1 MQRYIIRRLGYSF
14 VSILG
19 LTLLVFILL
28 RAVPG
33 DVVTILAGAEGAML
47 TEERMEEV
55 REEFGL
61 NRPLPVQYVAW
72 LGDMAQGDFGASLF
86 TGRPVLD
93 SFWGRLPVTAQL
105 GLFSLVISVVI
116 AVPIGTISALKQDS
130 VTDQSLRFASVL
142 GLAVPNFWLGTI
154 VVVFGSLWFGYSPP
168 VRYISPL
175 ESPFENFMQFVVPA
189 VVLGT
194 ALSASL
200 VRMLRSSMLEVMRDD
215 YIRTARAKGLSN
227 YDVVAHHM
235 MKNALIPV
243 ITLFGL
249 QVGTVISG
257 TVIIESIFNLPGMGR
272 MLVGAI
278 TQRDYPVVQGLILA
292 FGSAI
297 IVVNLITDLMY
308 GVLDPRI
315 SYK

>member
-19 LTLLVFILL
+19 LTLVVFILL

-33 DVVTILAGAEGAML
+33 DVVTILAGAEGAAL
-47 TEERMEEV
+47 SDERMEEV

-61 NRPLPVQYVAW
+61 NRPLPVQYATW
-72 LGDMAQGDFGASLF
+72 LADMARGDFGESLF
-86 TGRPVLD
+86 TGRPVIN
-93 SFWGRLPVTAQL
+93 SFWDRLPVTGQL
-105 GLFSLVISVVI
+105 GLFSLAISVLI
-116 AVPIGTISALKQDS
+116 AVPIGTISALKQDRPI
-130 VTDQSLRFASVL
+130 DQSLRFASVL
-142 GLAVPNFWLGTI
+142 ALAIPNFWLGTM

-168 VRYISPL
+168 IRYL
-175 ESPFENFMQFVVPA
+175 SPFEDPVGNLNQFLVPGL
-189 VVLGT
+189 VLGT

-215 YIRTARAKGLSN
+215 YIRTARAKGLGS
-227 YDVVAHHM
+227 YDVVVHHM

-278 TQRDYPVVQGLILA
+278 SQRDYPVVQGLVIA
-292 FGSAI
+292 FGTAI
-297 IVVNLITDLMY
+297 ILVNLATDLMY

-315 SYK
+315 SYT

>member
-33 DVVTILAGAEGAML
+33 DVVTILAGAEGAAL
-47 TEERMEEV
+47 SDARMEEV

-61 NRPLPVQYVAW
+61 NRPLPVQYVTW

-93 SFWGRLPVTAQL
+93 SFWSRLPVTAQL
-105 GLFSLVISVVI
+105 GVFSLAISVLI

-130 VTDQSLRFASVL
+130 ATDQSLRFASVL
-142 GLAVPNFWLGTI
+142 ALAIPNFWLGTM

-168 VRYISPL
+168 IRYL
-175 ESPFENFMQFVVPA
+175 SPFEDPLGNLKQFLVPGL
-189 VVLGT
+189 VLGT

-215 YIRTARAKGLSN
+215 YIRTARAKGLGS
-227 YDVVAHHM
+227 YDIVVHHM

-292 FGSAI
+292 FGAAI
-297 IVVNLITDLMY
+297 ILVNLLTDLMY